1 MYLFTF
7 AKEKKFLLVLIVV
20 VSFDIKFTVSGVKK
34 GQSTDCPP
42 LLNMFRSYHT
52 WAQQYI
58 ALHKG
63 GGGGGGGS
71 LSTNEYKQLCTQVYK
86 LYTS

>member
-1 MYLFTF
+1 MTIVYTCICLHLQ
-7 AKEKKFLLVLIVV
+7 KKKFLLVLIVV
-20 VSFDIKFTVSGVKK
+20 VSFDIKFTVSGIKE

-42 LLNMFRSYHT
+42 LLNMFHSYHT

-58 ALHKG
+58 ALHK
-63 GGGGGGGS
+63 GGGGGS

-86 LYTS
+86 